1 MTRKTVAELEARLS
15 TGDSS
20 DDSIAAGMIQDL
32 VDSYLDL
39 DTHEANLAGT
49 GSVLLNVSKV
59 LFTLSGADMN
69 VTTDQAFTKVG
80 TFGNYIIQTI
90 RAYSPSTDLTAA
102 DGGIYQA
109 ASKAGNAIVA
119 STQVYTTLTA
129 ATEGMDLT
137 LTAFGRDVLTATPIL
152 SLTGA
157 QGGAATCSFYVIGI
171 PLTAS

>member
-1 MTRKTVAELEARLS
+1 MTRKTVAELQARLS

-20 DDSIAAGMIQDL
+20 DDSIAAGMIKDFT
-32 VDSYLDL
+32 DSYLDL
-39 DTHEANLAGT
+39 DTYDTYQAGSAGT
-49 GSVLLNVSKV
+49 LLFRSQV
-59 LFTLSGADMN
+59 LFTLAAANMN
-69 VTTDQAFTKVG
+69 ATTDQAFTKVG
-80 TFGNYIIQTI
+80 TFANYIIQAI

-109 ASKAGNAIVA
+109 ASKAGNAIVDA
-119 STQVYTTLTA
+119 AQVYTALTA
-129 ATEGMDLT
+129 ATEGLDLT
-137 LTAFGRDVLTATPIL
+137 LTSFGKDVLTATPIL